1 MNLNNF
7 EIKNHPA
14 SKFSETHKKLTKEIK
29 KIIYKNNNKNKKRNK
44 FSIFVG
50 TSGAIIEA
58 LEKKN
63 SVLQICEE
71 PAIDMYSSK
80 IWQNI
85 KKEKI
90 TDNIYKYS
98 LKKRGLMIKLGKKSK
113 NLNHY
118 FA

>member
-1 MNLNNF
+1 
-7 EIKNHPA
+7 
-14 SKFSETHKKLTKEIK
+14 
-29 KIIYKNNNKNKKRNK
+29 
-44 FSIFVG
+44 
-50 TSGAIIEA
+50 
-58 LEKKN
+58 
-63 SVLQICEE
+63 
-71 PAIDMYSSK
+71 MYSDK

-90 TDNIYKYS
+90 TDNIYKYL